1 LPVKVAYDDL
11 ERDLVIYPTL
21 FDDRLLLDFEQRC
34 YPSASEIHV
43 FRYRDQPA
51 AYQISGRFDGIRPL
65 IEQLGGP
72 KLDNATYC
80 VRWSSPAELFKPNA
94 LPAKRFQNYSVER
107 FGLRIQPFP
116 VGDSRSKLSGDI
128 KDSKLFLSQPLY
140 WFERSDYLVQVL
152 RTRIF
157 SIPVSAIRSTL
168 SHPVSLLTMQMYIE
182 ERWHSRRGKA
192 RSLHWLE
199 PRDRSKSEV
208 DQFKRDAVRILDGVE
223 RIGRPPGTG
232 KLQSRDKFTPAYR
245 EAYLR
250 VEQRGEATHELVA
263 HEMEISL
270 STFNRRL
277 NKFDLTF
284 PPDLA

>member
-1 LPVKVAYDDL
+1 M
-11 ERDLVIYPTL
+11 IYPTL

-72 KLDNATYC
+72 KYDYC

-116 VGDSRSKLSGDI
+116 VGDSRGKLSGDI

-168 SHPVSLLTMQMYIE
+168 SDPVSLRTRPSSL
-182 ERWHSRRGKA
+182 RRRDFQNISSA
-192 RSLHWLE
+192 LH
-199 PRDRSKSEV
+199 
-208 DQFKRDAVRILDGVE
+208 
-223 RIGRPPGTG
+223 
-232 KLQSRDKFTPAYR
+232 
-245 EAYLR
+245 EA
-250 VEQRGEATHELVA
+250 
-263 HEMEISL
+263 
-270 STFNRRL
+270 
-277 NKFDLTF
+277 
-284 PPDLA
+284 